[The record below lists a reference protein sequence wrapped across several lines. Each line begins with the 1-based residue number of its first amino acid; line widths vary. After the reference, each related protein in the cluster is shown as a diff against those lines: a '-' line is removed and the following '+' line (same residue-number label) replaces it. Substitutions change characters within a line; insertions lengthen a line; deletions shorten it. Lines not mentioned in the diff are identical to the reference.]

1 MSPRP
6 SSALFL
12 VIPIDRAATSYHL
25 LDFNLAALPTVLF
38 FLRAGNLDFVSP
50 TEKLA
55 FVVFMA
61 GSLPEYTHFK
71 STFWS
76 CVPDVMR
83 STDFAFQ

>member
-1 MSPRP
+1 MSPRL

-25 LDFNLAALPTVLF
+25 LDFNLAALPTVLY
-38 FLRAGNLDFVSP
+38 L
-50 TEKLA
+50 LA
-55 FVVFMA
+55 RWEFGFRI
-61 GSLPEYTHFK
+61 THREARIRRVHGWL
-71 STFWS
+71 STLIPPLQKYLWS